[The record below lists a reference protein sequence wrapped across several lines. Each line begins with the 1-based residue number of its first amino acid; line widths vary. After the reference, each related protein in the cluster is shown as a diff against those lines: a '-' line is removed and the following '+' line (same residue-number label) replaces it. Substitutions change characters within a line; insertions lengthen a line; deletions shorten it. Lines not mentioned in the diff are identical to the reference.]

1 MAISFKDEDHAWFAD
16 MENFKATRQPL
27 EGMKFH
33 YRKSFFR
40 ETTKYVWDEPTLFRI
55 GIENLLRQCVTKG
68 EQASILWHCHNSL
81 YGDHFNAER
90 TTAKILQAKF
100 YWPTL
105 CKGAHNHAL
114 SCDNCQL
121 TNNISRH
128 EMPLQNTQEVEVFDC
143 WGIDFI
149 GPLPSL
155 SCNKYNLVAVD
166 YVSKWVK

>member
-1 MAISFKDEDHAWFAD
+1 MPRLVRWSLLLQEFDLEIQDKKGCDNLVADHLQRLFSEEVTNEENEIEEEFPDKRLMAISFKDEDHAWFAD

-33 YRKSFFR
+33 YRKRFFR
-40 ETTKYVWDEPTLFRI
+40 ETTKYVWDDPTLFRI

-105 CKGAHNHAL
+105 FKDAHNHA
-114 SCDNCQL
+114 
-121 TNNISRH
+121 
-128 EMPLQNTQEVEVFDC
+128 
-143 WGIDFI
+143 
-149 GPLPSL
+149 
-155 SCNKYNLVAVD
+155 
-166 YVSKWVK
+166 